1 MSGFLT
7 TFFVGLSNGSVYAM
21 LAVGLVVIYRASGLL
36 NFAQGEMAM
45 FCTYFVWMFYDA
57 GLPLPLATL
66 AAMVAGFALGALT
79 YQFLVRPVGAAATD
93 QPLATVIVTIGM
105 FLAFGALATLLWGSD
120 NLELP
125 KFIEGGTSLF
135 DPPLA
140 WQKILAVALLA
151 IESFALYVLFTKTK
165 LGLAMRAVASNAESA
180 ALCGINVSRVLLLT
194 WGIASSI
201 GVIAGVIWT
210 MNVSITVTPA
220 LMGHVLIFAFAA
232 VTLGGFDSIPGAV
245 VGGLLVG
252 LVTELVPKYVGA
264 FSGIPLGAALVVV
277 LIVLLVRPQGL
288 FGTKKV
294 SRV

>member
-1 MSGFLT
+1 MSGFLNT
-7 TFFVGLSNGSVYAM
+7 VFVGLSNGSVYAM

-45 FCTYFVWMFYDA
+45 FTTYFVWMFYDA
-57 GLPLPLATL
+57 GLPLPLAALL
-66 AAMVAGFALGALT
+66 AMAAGFALGAIT
-79 YQFLVRPVGAAATD
+79 YQLLVRPVGNVAKD
-93 QPLATVIVTIGM
+93 LPLATVIVTIGM
-105 FLAFGALATLLWGSD
+105 FLAFGALASLLWGAD

-140 WQKILAVALLA
+140 WQKLLALALLA
-151 IESFALYVLFTKTK
+151 IESLALYLLFTRTK

-180 ALCGINVSRVLLLT
+180 ALCGINVSKVLLLT
-194 WGIASSI
+194 WGIAASI
-201 GVIAGVIWT
+201 GVVAGVVWT
-210 MNVSITVTPA
+210 QNVALSVTPA

-232 VTLGGFDSIPGAV
+232 ITLGGFDSIVGAV
-245 VGGLLVG
+245 VGGLLIG
-252 LVTELVPKYVGA
+252 LVTELAPKYVGA

-277 LIVLLVRPQGL
+277 LIVLMVRPQGL
-288 FGTKKV
+288 FGSKKV